1 MNHQERLI
9 EFAVNRATKVV
20 SGIDAE
26 RITEVVSATP
36 AITQRV
42 GMYLVGDF
50 SRATINLAK
59 LDELL
64 IKALAE

>member
-50 SRATINLAK
+50 SRATINLAR

>member
-50 SRATINLAK
+50 SRATINLTK

>member
-26 RITEVVSATP
+26 RITEVVSTTP